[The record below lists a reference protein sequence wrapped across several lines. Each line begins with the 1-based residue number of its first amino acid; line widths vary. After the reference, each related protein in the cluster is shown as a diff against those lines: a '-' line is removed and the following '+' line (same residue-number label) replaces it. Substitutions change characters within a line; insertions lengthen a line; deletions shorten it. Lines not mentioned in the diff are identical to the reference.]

1 LRPLSFCAARLGA
14 PTPEKCEG
22 KVRLVEE
29 RKDTYSLEMR
39 SVSKAFPG
47 VQALRD
53 VTLQVRPGTVHALM
67 GENGAGKS
75 TLMKCL
81 FGLYTLDEGQVLLDD
96 EPVTVGSSRE
106 ALDLGISM
114 IHQELHPIP
123 ARSVMENIWLGRA
136 PLRKVGGIRFIDRG
150 TMERKTRELMEELEL
165 DIDPRSLVRTLSVSR
180 IQSMEI
186 AKAVSYNA
194 RIIVMDEPTSSLT
207 GHEVSRLFDIIRG
220 LRSRGISI
228 IYISHKMEEILEIA
242 DDVTIMRDG
251 RKVGT
256 WPAGELTTDLII
268 SRMVGREIT
277 NRFPPRKNEPA
288 GEAVLEVSGLTSTH
302 AKSFRDVSFTLRRG
316 EILGVGGL
324 VGAQRTEA
332 MEALFGLRSLA
343 SGRVMIDGGEA
354 DLSTPIKAKRRGL
367 ALLTEERRATGIFPV
382 LTVEFNLLAANLGSY
397 VGRMRLLEHR
407 RMRRDARD
415 SIDKLSVKT
424 PSPRSLIRDLSG
436 GNQQKVLFA
445 RWLLIDPDILI
456 LDEPTRGID
465 VGAKYEIYSI
475 MSDLAAQGKS
485 IIMISSEM
493 PELLGMTDRILVMSE
508 GRLAGVVKTSDTSEE
523 EIMRLATKFVA

>member
-1 LRPLSFCAARLGA
+1 MRREGVFV
-14 PTPEKCEG
+14 EKND
-22 KVRLVEE
+22 K
-29 RKDTYSLEMR
+29 YALEMR
-39 SVSKAFPG
+39 NVSKAFPG
-47 VQALRD
+47 VQALLD

-81 FGLYTLDEGQVLLDD
+81 FGLYSLDEGEVIL
-96 EPVTVGSSRE
+96 EGESVSISSSRE

-123 ARSVMENIWLGRA
+123 ERSVMENIWLGRA
-136 PLRKVGGIRFIDRG
+136 PLRKIGGVRFIDRKS
-150 TMERKTRELMEELEL
+150 MEAATENLMKELEL
-165 DIDPRSLVRTLSVSR
+165 DINPRSLVRTLSVSK
-180 IQSMEI
+180 IQSMEL

-207 GHEVSRLFDIIRG
+207 GHEVSHLFKIIRS
-220 LRSRGISI
+220 LKARGISI

-242 DDVTIMRDG
+242 DEVTIMRDG
-251 RKVGT
+251 HKVGT
-256 WPAGELTTDLII
+256 WPAKELTTDLII

-277 NRFPPRKNEPA
+277 NRFPPRRNTPAEEP
-288 GEAVLEVSGLTSTH
+288 VLEVRGLTSPFP
-302 AKSFRDVSFTLRRG
+302 KSFRDVSFTLRRG

-343 SGRVMIDGGEA
+343 EGKILLGGKEA

-367 ALLTEERRATGIFPV
+367 AFLTEERRVTGIFPV
-382 LTVEFNLLAANLGSY
+382 LSVEFNLLVAHLGNY
-397 VGRMRLLEHR
+397 VGCMRLLEQK
-407 RMRRDARD
+407 RMRRDARE
-415 SIDKLSVKT
+415 SIERLAVKT
-424 PSPRSLIRDLSG
+424 PSSRSLIRDLSG

-445 RWLLIDPDILI
+445 RWLLINPEILI

-475 MSDLAAQGKS
+475 MSELASQGKS

-493 PELLGMTDRILVMSE
+493 PELLGMTDRILVMSQ
-508 GRLAGVVKTSDTSEE
+508 GRLAGIVKTQETSEE
-523 EIMRLATKFVA
+523 DIMRLATKFVA